1 MRTRDQRGAA
11 LAWAMLLL
19 AAVSTAVALSGAAM
33 ARRVRLTR
41 LATEAAALEDLSAS
55 AVAVGRQ
62 RARDASW
69 RGPAI
74 VDLAGGTATVQL
86 DCDDAGAMLRVEARA
101 KLTGRVVTR
110 HAPLEQP
117 RSCPDPA

>member
-1 MRTRDQRGAA
+1 MRARNQRGAA

-41 LATEAAALEDLSAS
+41 LATEAAAIDDLSAS
-55 AVAVGRQ
+55 AIAVGRL
-62 RARDASW
+62 RARDTSW

-74 VDLAGGTATVQL
+74 VDLAGGTATVRL
-86 DCDDAGAMLRVEARA
+86 DCDDASAILRVEARA

-110 HAPLEQP
+110 QARLPQP
-117 RSCPDPA
+117 RPCPDPA